1 MHATG
6 PISFNDGLAGALFP
20 DAQFFITSLTSR
32 FIPSP
37 ATTNEVRLYA
47 DGRFGDHD
55 YGRTP
60 QYYEEAYCHLPLIPR
75 RPTSLTISHP
85 YQEYAYM
92 WDDIDGDKDI
102 EWTTGSIR
110 GIGLLK

>member
-1 MHATG
+1 MS
-6 PISFNDGLAGALFP
+6 P
-20 DAQFFITSLTSR
+20 TSR

-37 ATTNEVRLYA
+37 ATTEEVCLYA

-60 QYYEEAYCHLPLIPR
+60 QYYEEAYCHLPLIPH